1 MQETDPPKKVTGEA
15 LENALTDRFPSSNL
29 SVLAHFYRGELS
41 RSIAWRQK
49 MDMTTHWA
57 VISTTAII
65 SLAFSNP
72 ESSHMILPFGTL
84 LLCLL
89 LTVEARR
96 YRFFDVWRTRVR
108 MLEVHL
114 LVPALY
120 NDKRL
125 IEGDWREVLCNDLLA
140 PTYKMSMWE
149 AFGRRLARTYIWLFL
164 IILGAWLLKVYLEF
178 PPPSG
183 TLGLAAYY
191 QRFSFGGVMAPWIPL
206 GVMGG
211 GHLAMLAVLL
221 RTKRDREVTGETRRK
236 DPNRRKWPI

>member
-1 MQETDPPKKVTGEA
+1 MEPTDPPRKVTGEA
-15 LENALTDRFPSSNL
+15 LENALTERFPASNL

-57 VISTTAII
+57 VIATTAII

-72 ESSHMILPFGTL
+72 ASSPLILPFGTAL
-84 LLCLL
+84 LILL

-140 PTYKMSMWE
+140 PTYKMSHWE
-149 AFGRRLARTYIWLFL
+149 AVGRRLSRTYIWLFA
-164 IILGAWLLKVYLEF
+164 IVLGAWLVKVYLVNR
-178 PPPSG
+178 PPGGSLDWNG
-183 TLGLAAYY
+183 YY
-191 QRFSFGGVMAPWIPL
+191 QSFSSSAAD
-206 GVMGG
+206 GG
-211 GHLAMLAVLL
+211 GPPEH
-221 RTKRDREVTGETRRK
+221 DRHPRRHQER
-236 DPNRRKWPI
+236 P

>member
-1 MQETDPPKKVTGEA
+1 MEPTDPPRKVTGEA
-15 LENALTDRFPSSNL
+15 LENALTERFPASNL

-57 VISTTAII
+57 VIATTAII

-72 ESSHMILPFGTL
+72 ASSPLILPFGTAL
-84 LLCLL
+84 LILL

-140 PTYKMSMWE
+140 PTYKMSHWE
-149 AFGRRLARTYIWLFL
+149 AVGRRLSRTYIWLFAIVL
-164 IILGAWLLKVYLEF
+164 AGQGVPRE
-178 PPPSG
+178 PPPRGEPRLERLLPELQSRW
-183 TLGLAAYY
+183 TVATVDSSAAD
-191 QRFSFGGVMAPWIPL
+191 
-206 GVMGG
+206 GG
-211 GHLAMLAVLL
+211 GPPEH
-221 RTKRDREVTGETRRK
+221 DRHPRRHQER
-236 DPNRRKWPI
+236 P